1 MLDNESNHSDTA
13 PVIDAIERLAQIE
26 DFILDPNADDVRV
39 LAVPNGKA
47 IKSIKPFLDEYLKAP
62 ERRRGTARLTTLLSF
77 IEHINR
83 FKDEHSAVFADV
95 ANPAAPRLI
104 GVLNYNEKAAGPPR
118 FGDHRAE
125 YPFPI
130 SEEWKAWTGKKDV
143 MGLADFAEFLEEHVG
158 DIVDPATLPKESP
171 TLAEAKQLGITLA
184 TPQAL
189 METSRG
195 LTVHVKAGITNATRL
210 SSGETQ
216 VDFKEEHQ
224 GADGKA
230 LVVPGGFAIA
240 IPVFRLGTPYLLLV
254 RLRYRVEGNKV
265 LWFFAISKVAKSF
278 ETAITKVCDQAAAD
292 TALPLFY
299 GTPEQG

>member
-1 MLDNESNHSDTA
+1 MDTA
-13 PVIDAIERLAQIE
+13 TETGAIVDVMERLDSVETVALRRGDGE
-26 DFILDPNADDVRV
+26 AVEV
-39 LAVPNGKA
+39 LSLPKGKT
-47 IKSIKPFLDEYLKAP
+47 IQSMKPFLDEYLDAP

-77 IEHINR
+77 VEHVNR
-83 FKDEHSAVFADV
+83 FKDDHSAVFADI
-95 ANPAAPRLI
+95 ANQSAPRLI
-104 GVLNYNEKAAGPPR
+104 GVLNYNEKAAGSPR

-125 YPFPI
+125 YAFPI
-130 SEEWKAWTGKKDV
+130 SDEWKAWTNKKDA

-158 DIVDPATLPKESP
+158 DIVDPTTLPKESA

-195 LTVHVKAGITNATRL
+195 LTIHVKAGITNATRL

-254 RLRYRVEGNKV
+254 RLRYRVDGNKV

-278 ETAITKVCDQAAAD
+278 ETAITKVCEQA
-292 TALPLFY
+292 TAGTELPLFY
-299 GTPEQG
+299 GSPEA

>member
-1 MLDNESNHSDTA
+1 MDQNGSETA
-13 PVIDAIERLAQIE
+13 AIIDAMERLDSVETVALRRGGGQE
-26 DFILDPNADDVRV
+26 VEV
-39 LAVPNGKA
+39 LALPKGKA
-47 IKSIKPFLDEYLKAP
+47 IQSMKPFLDEYLQAP

-77 IEHINR
+77 VDHVNR
-83 FKDEHSAVFADV
+83 FKDDDSVVFADLQN
-95 ANPAAPRLI
+95 ASAPKLI
-104 GVLNYNEKAAGPPR
+104 GVLNYNAKADGEPR

-125 YPFPI
+125 YAFPI
-130 SEEWKAWTGKKDV
+130 SDEWKAWTGKKDA
-143 MGLADFAEFLEEHVG
+143 MALGDFAEFLEEHVG
-158 DIVDPATLPKESP
+158 DIVDPATLTKDSV

-195 LTVHVKAGITNATRL
+195 LTIHVKAGITNATRL

-254 RLRYRVEGNKV
+254 RLRYRVDGNKV

-278 ETAITKVCDQAAAD
+278 ETAITKVCLQAATD

-299 GTPEQG
+299 GSPEA

>member
-1 MLDNESNHSDTA
+1 MLQQPGNA
-13 PVIDAIERLAQIE
+13 AAVIEAIEQLNRVETVEL
-26 DFILDPNADDVRV
+26 VRGGSTATAV
-39 LAVPNGKA
+39 LAVPKGKELVSV
-47 IKSIKPFLDEYLKAP
+47 KKFLDENLEKP
-62 ERRRGTARLTTLLSF
+62 ERRRGTARLTTLTSF
-77 IEHINR
+77 IEHVNR

-95 ANPAAPRLI
+95 ANAPRLI
-104 GVLNYNEKAAGPPR
+104 GVLNYNEKEAGAAR

-125 YPFPI
+125 YAFPI
-130 SEEWKAWTGKKDV
+130 SDEWKAWTNKKDA

-158 DIVDPATLPKESP
+158 DIVDPGTLPKESA

-195 LTVHVKAGITNATRL
+195 LTIHVKAGITNATRL

-254 RLRYRVEGNKV
+254 RLRYRVEGAKV
-265 LWFFAISKVAKSF
+265 VWFFAISKVAKSF
-278 ETAITKVCDQAAAD
+278 ETAIAKVCDQAAVD

-299 GTPEQG
+299 GTPEA

>member
-1 MLDNESNHSDTA
+1 MESNELATETGAVVD
-13 PVIDAIERLAQIE
+13 VMERLAVVE
-26 DFILDPNADDVRV
+26 TVGLRRGDGKDVEV
-39 LAVPNGKA
+39 LAVPKGKQIQSMKA
-47 IKSIKPFLDEYLKAP
+47 LLDEYLAAP
-62 ERRRGTARLTTLLSF
+62 ERRRGTARLTTLPSF
-77 IEHINR
+77 VEHVNR
-83 FKDEHSAVFADV
+83 FKDDHSAVFADV
-95 ANPAAPRLI
+95 ANQSAPRLI
-104 GVLNYNEKAAGPPR
+104 GVLNYNEKSAGPPR

-125 YPFPI
+125 YAFPI
-130 SEEWKAWTGKKDV
+130 SDEWKAWTNKKDA

-158 DIVDPATLPKESP
+158 DIVDPASMPKESP

-195 LTVHVKAGITNATRL
+195 LTIHVKAGITNATRL

-240 IPVFRLGTPYLLLV
+240 IPVFRLGTPYVLLV
-254 RLRYRVEGNKV
+254 RLRYRVDGAKV
-265 LWFFAISKVAKSF
+265 FWFFAISKVAKSF
-278 ETAITKVCDQAAAD
+278 ETAITKVCTEAATG

-299 GTPEQG
+299 GTPET

>member
-1 MLDNESNHSDTA
+1 METQTSDMAAVITAIDKLDEVQTIAIQRGDSDETH
-13 PVIDAIERLAQIE
+13 
-26 DFILDPNADDVRV
+26 V
-39 LAVPNGKA
+39 LAVPQGKTLKP
-47 IKSIKPFLDEYLKAP
+47 IKEFLDQYLQAP
-62 ERRRGTARLTTLLSF
+62 ERRKGTAHLTTLASF
-77 IEHINR
+77 IEHVNR
-83 FKDEHSAVFADV
+83 FKDEHSAIFADV
-95 ANPAAPRLI
+95 PPAPATPRLI
-104 GVLNYNEKAAGPPR
+104 GVLNYNEKAAGAPR

-125 YPFPI
+125 YAFPI
-130 SEEWKAWTGKKDV
+130 SDEWKAWTSKKDA

-158 DIVDPATLPKESP
+158 DIVDPATLPKDSA

-195 LTVHVKAGITNATRL
+195 LTIHVKAGITNATRL

-254 RLRYRVEGNKV
+254 RLRYRVEGNRV

-278 ETAITKVCDQAAAD
+278 ETAITTACAEAKTG

-299 GTPEQG
+299 GTPEG